1 MTAREEAVFEEIWD
15 YILNRQ
21 NMVTQYI
28 AAHPILEL
36 YEKTVRRPVAWVGRR
51 WLEYEEIELA
61 GERARAAA
69 ASDEEE
75 ERGGEET

>member
-28 AAHPILEL
+28 AAQPIMEL
-36 YEKTVRRPVAWVGRR
+36 YEKTVRRPVAWVGWR
-51 WLEYEEIELA
+51 WLE
-61 GERARAAA
+61 
-69 ASDEEE
+69 
-75 ERGGEET
+75 